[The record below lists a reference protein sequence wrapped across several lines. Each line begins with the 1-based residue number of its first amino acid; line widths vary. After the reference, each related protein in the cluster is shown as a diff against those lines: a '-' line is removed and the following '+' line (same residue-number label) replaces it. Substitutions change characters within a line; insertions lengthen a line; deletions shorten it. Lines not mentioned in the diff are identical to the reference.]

1 MLRWPI
7 WCLFMGWLILMQLKW
22 AEFTLNCL
30 SQTFQNVFHRSKE
43 TDTFCKDSHSSGRVR
58 YPVMWNM
65 KMKYLGNENA
75 PENSTS
81 KIAAMV
87 GTSRQ
92 TVWRILGDEQLHTSA
107 HVQIVQELVLRVRF
121 SQQLIE
127 KLNENWQFLCYSPI
141 LFMDEASFSKR
152 SIMNFHNEHLWADEN
167 PHVVRNSKS
176 QHECALNIW
185 NGIIG
190 FFCNND

>member
-1 MLRWPI
+1 
-7 WCLFMGWLILMQLKW
+7 
-22 AEFTLNCL
+22 
-30 SQTFQNVFHRSKE
+30 
-43 TDTFCKDSHSSGRVR
+43 
-58 YPVMWNM
+58 
-65 KMKYLGNENA
+65 MKYLGNENA

-127 KLNENWQFLCYSPI
+127 KLNEN
-141 LFMDEASFSKR
+141 
-152 SIMNFHNEHLWADEN
+152 
-167 PHVVRNSKS
+167 
-176 QHECALNIW
+176 
-185 NGIIG
+185 
-190 FFCNND
+190 